1 MLFDLLNKIDKNKIS
16 IKSLLTKTYG
26 LGLNRSNKLCSL
38 NGISPNIKL
47 KDLDTEQIETLD
59 IKLQTMDFMLGQ
71 ELKKYRAKQF
81 DRLVKIKS
89 YKGIRKL
96 KGYPVRGQR
105 THSNSNTS
113 KKKRYF

>member
-16 IKSLLTKTYG
+16 IKNLLTKTYG
-26 LGLNRSNKLCSL
+26 LGLNRSKKLCNS

-47 KDLDTEQIETLD
+47 SYLDNEQIEALD
-59 IKLQTMDFMLGQ
+59 VQLQTTDFIIGQ

-81 DRLVKIKS
+81 DRLVRIKS
-89 YKGIRKL
+89 YKGLRKI

-105 THSNSNTS
+105 THSNGNTS